1 MLSLP
6 PHRADCQARLRA
18 CLVPLTCCCRR
29 RHCLKVQHQSP
40 LVWDQHYDLPVDHGE
55 GGRGGIPVPQFSP
68 RCVLLCDLA
77 VTLVG
82 YLAIRGMPDCN
93 AAFHRGA
100 VTAHAARP
108 LPTRW
113 WPVPGEMPDCKA
125 AFPRGAVTAHAARTE
140 L

>member
-1 MLSLP
+1 MLSSP
-6 PHRADCQARLRA
+6 PHCADCQARLRA

-82 YLAIRGMPDCN
+82 YLAIRGATLEAVVGCSDDLLSPPLLQYAPN
-93 AAFHRGA
+93 APSSRDLEVSRDVG
-100 VTAHAARP
+100 
-108 LPTRW
+108 
-113 WPVPGEMPDCKA
+113 
-125 AFPRGAVTAHAARTE
+125 
-140 L
+140 